1 MRIISLKTLI
11 FLSRNN
17 CDFGGHKVL
26 GIPRSTMWAHV
37 NELEKEL
44 GVKLVNRK
52 KQSTS
57 LTEEAK
63 SFIPYAERLLDVYQ
77 EGVLSAHGKDAQEVK
92 SELVI
97 STTSAVSSSW
107 LMPSLREFYG
117 KHHNLRLNVL
127 ASDTLTKQ
135 EQRTADILLRPMQDE
150 ALEGFDTI
158 WYIPYNHALF
168 ASKDYIDRHGM
179 PQKPEDLLNHKV
191 LAYGEHEFTYFDDIN
206 WHIKGKYGIPKLTP
220 AITVNSTVSLFN
232 AAKAGLGIVSAPRES
247 NDIYKGDLVCVLPE
261 IKGPVIKT
269 LFCMKKTNNVSAK
282 NHMDLFREF
291 MEDYFKEIKVTIKHE
306 RKWQKIN

>member
-1 MRIISLKTLI
+1 MRIISLKTII

-63 SFIPYAERLLDVYQ
+63 SFIPYAIKLLDVYQ
-77 EGVLSAHGKDAQEVK
+77 EGILSAHGKDAQEVK
-92 SELVI
+92 SELVV
-97 STTSAVSSSW
+97 STTAAVSSSW
-107 LMPSLREFYG
+107 LMPSLKDFFE

-127 ASDTLTKQ
+127 AYDALTKQ
-135 EQRTADILLRPMQDE
+135 AQRTADILLRPMDDE
-150 ALEGFDTI
+150 ELEGFKKI
-158 WYIPYNHALF
+158 WYIPYNHGLF
-168 ASKDYIDRHGM
+168 ASPDYLERHGV
-179 PQKPEDLLNHKV
+179 PKSPEDLLSHRV

-206 WHIKGKYGIPKLTP
+206 WHIKGKHGIPKLTP
-220 AITVNSTVSLFN
+220 SITVNSTVSLFN
-232 AAKAGLGIVSAPRES
+232 AAKAGLGVISAPVES
-247 NDIYKGDLVCVLPE
+247 NDIYKGNLISVLPQ
-261 IKGPVIKT
+261 IKGPTIKT
-269 LFCMKKTNNVSAK
+269 LFCMRKTNNVSAQ
-282 NHMDLFREF
+282 NHMEVFREF
-291 MEDYFKEIKVTIKHE
+291 MEEYFKEINVKVLYIKDE
-306 RKWQKIN
+306 K